1 MRLVR
6 DSHAGK
12 WCCVV
17 LCCVAV
23 AVVEA
28 MLLLSDASA
37 GCGPRV
43 TGAGSGLGAE
53 QAVTLARSRPR

>member
-17 LCCVAV
+17 LCCIV
-23 AVVEA
+23 VVEA
-28 MLLLSDASA
+28 MLSLSDAPA

-43 TGAGSGLGAE
+43 TGGGWGLGAE
-53 QAVTLARSRPR
+53 QAVTLPRSRLQ